1 MTTEAKLKINL
12 KEMMKTKKLEA
23 INVTA
28 LCKKCN
34 IHRQT
39 FYYHYTDIYDLIA
52 AIFLTEDLGLAKK
65 PKDTKAALNKFS
77 TYVFKNFAFLRSTYN
92 SAARDLTDDFIFGK
106 LTAVLLDL
114 WMHDVSLHDDIVIIR
129 KAARRFAQF
138 VSDEFGFCFKDPQ
151 LTPASFR
158 STMTP
163 FIDLAVSTML
173 PAVFELTRKEASSRE
188 RHV

>member
-52 AIFLTEDLGLAKK
+52 AIFLTED
-65 PKDTKAALNKFS
+65 NKFS

-129 KAARRFAQF
+129 KAARRFAHF

>member
-1 MTTEAKLKINL
+1 MVTEAKLKTTL
-12 KEMMKTKKLEA
+12 KEMMKTKKLEE
-23 INVTA
+23 INVTS

-34 IHRQT
+34 VHRQT

-52 AIFLTEDLGLAKK
+52 AIFLNEDLSLGKK
-65 PKDTKAALNKFS
+65 PKDTHAVLTRFT
-77 TYVFKNFAFLRSTYN
+77 TYVYRNFTFLRSTYN

-129 KAARRFAQF
+129 KAARRFAHF

-151 LTPASFR
+151 LTTASFR